1 MSIIRTNKQII
12 NYSKEKKEQY
22 GEIFTPYSLIEKMLN
37 LLNEEHF
44 TNPNTKWLDPGSGTG
59 FFSIYLYW
67 KLFDGLKN
75 IIPNETRRK
84 KHIIENMIYM
94 VEIQEQNTNILKK
107 IFGLK
112 ANIFNVDF
120 LIASHIDN
128 YAFDYVIGN
137 PPYNINGVKKVPT
150 NKQKNKKNDGNTVWF
165 EFIKK
170 SIQLLK
176 ENGNL
181 IMVVPCIWL
190 KPDKLK
196 AYDYMCN
203 FKIEKLHSHSNT
215 DTKKIFNGN
224 AQTPTSYFLLKNTL
238 SNKKIN
244 IFDNDKQEYFSYK
257 LITNYPIPM
266 FGINLINKIMYYV
279 EKYGHLDITKTNMPH
294 KNVKLS
300 PMRNNTYKYKN
311 INSCKIDNIENR
323 PTLDVKYSNT
333 PCNYYKEIKLVL
345 PHKMYGFPYIDMT
358 GSYGICN
365 RDNYVILDNN
375 INNLQIICEFLSTKT
390 ALYIYESTR
399 YRMKYLEKYA
409 FNYIPNI
416 LKIDEFIKNR
426 PITDES
432 ISKFFNFDSDDVNNI
447 NKLHKKNYN
456 FNYLMVE

>member
-1 MSIIRTNKQII
+1 MSIISTNKQII
-12 NYSKEKKEQY
+12 NYSKERKEQY

-37 LLNEEHF
+37 LLNEEDF

-75 IIPNETRRK
+75 IIPNETKRTN
-84 KHIIENMIYM
+84 HIIENMIYM
-94 VEIQEQNTNILKK
+94 VEIQEQNANILKK

-120 LIASHIDN
+120 LIPSHIEN
-128 YAFDYVIGN
+128 YSFDYVIGN
-137 PPYNINGVKKVPT
+137 PPYNVNGVKKVPT

-170 SIQLLK
+170 SIKLLK
-176 ENGNL
+176 ENGKL
-181 IMVVPCIWL
+181 IMIVPCIWL

-203 FKIEKLHSHSNT
+203 FKIEKLHSLSNT

-224 AQTPTSYFLLKNTL
+224 AQTPTCYFLLKNTL

-244 IFDNDKQEYFSYK
+244 IFDNDKREYICYN
-257 LITNYPIPM
+257 LNTNYPIPM
-266 FGINLINKIMYYV
+266 FGINLINKFIYYV
-279 EKYGHLDITKTNMPH
+279 EKYGYLNITKTNMPY

-300 PMRNNTYKYKN
+300 TIHNNSHKYKN
-311 INSCKIDNIENR
+311 INSCKINNIENR
-323 PTLDVKYSNT
+323 PILDLKYSNI

-345 PHKMYGFPYIDMT
+345 PHKMYGFPYIDTT

-375 INNLQIICEFLSTKT
+375 VNNLQIICEFLSTKT

-426 PITDES
+426 PITDET

-447 NKLHKKNYN
+447 NKLHKKKYN
-456 FNYLMVE
+456 FKYLTIE